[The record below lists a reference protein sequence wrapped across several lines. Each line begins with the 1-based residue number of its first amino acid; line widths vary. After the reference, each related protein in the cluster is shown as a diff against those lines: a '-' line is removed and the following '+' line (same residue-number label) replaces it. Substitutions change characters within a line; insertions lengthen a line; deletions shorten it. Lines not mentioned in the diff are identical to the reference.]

1 MSAEQAPAES
11 GIFAR
16 WTIRG
21 LAVIG
26 LLGCLAFIALAA
38 IIVLFDVAAPR
49 HAPATVEAA
58 GTHEVFTVDT
68 VNPVRH
74 TDLISMEVQASEG
87 RGDGSA
93 YSRGSD
99 DRRNIVLLNTVTGAS
114 RRVLP
119 DNHRRIN
126 EYGFLPGNQG
136 NRDEATGGD
145 ATGGDGAAKAVTG
158 YYLVIAQPGD
168 AHLVD
173 LMVGSIASEK
183 QAVVLTGID
192 GVDSVWMPDAG
203 HVAVIVRDK
212 HRLFYRIID
221 MSNFK
226 VAASH
231 PIAID

>member
-1 MSAEQAPAES
+1 MSAEPVPAGS
-11 GIFAR
+11 GMFAT

-26 LLGCLAFIALAA
+26 LLGCLAFVA
-38 IIVLFDVAAPR
+38 IIVIIMLFQMEGPR
-49 HAPATVEAA
+49 RAPATVEAT
-58 GTHEVFTVDT
+58 GTHEVFTVENI
-68 VNPVRH
+68 NPVPH
-74 TDLISMEVQASEG
+74 TDLMSMEVHPSDERA
-87 RGDGSA
+87 DGSG
-93 YSRGSD
+93 YSVRGSSSD
-99 DRRNIVLLNTVTGAS
+99 QRNIVLLNTVTGAS
-114 RRVLP
+114 RRILP
-119 DNHRRIN
+119 DNHRHID
-126 EYGFLPGNQG
+126 EYGFLPGKHG

-145 ATGGDGAAKAVTG
+145 AEAKAAVTS
-158 YYLVIAQPGD
+158 YYLVIDQPGE
-168 AHLVD
+168 AHLAD
-173 LMVGSIASEK
+173 LMVGSIAGER

-226 VAASH
+226 VTASH